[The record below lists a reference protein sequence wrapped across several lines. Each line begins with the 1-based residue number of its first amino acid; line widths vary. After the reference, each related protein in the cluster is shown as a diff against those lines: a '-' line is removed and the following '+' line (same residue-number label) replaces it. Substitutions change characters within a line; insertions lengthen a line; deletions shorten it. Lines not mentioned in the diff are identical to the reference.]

1 MPLERTH
8 PIIPQKAAPGQI
20 RMWGPRRRKGSLP
33 KVAPVVPERA
43 AVPPPARAL
52 PPPPWRSSSRRRRR
66 VRWATDR
73 SVPPARPPLINV
85 VYSPIRFFQKKK
97 CSISPVWK
105 VLSQA
110 HIGRRTEGIGECS
123 MRGLE
128 GMPCPRGGILWESP
142 GQMALRNGRRQ
153 SMWGGKRPG
162 EREGGSCPREWN
174 DRNRRRGAGFV
185 PVCGLGDVSSC
196 VCVVTS

>member
-73 SVPPARPPLINV
+73 SVPPARPPLINE
-85 VYSPIRFFQKKK
+85 VYSPIRFFSEEKMQYITRVEGFEP
-97 CSISPVWK
+97 SSHRAADGGDWR
-105 VLSQA
+105 VLY
-110 HIGRRTEGIGECS
+110 
-123 MRGLE
+123 
-128 GMPCPRGGILWESP
+128 
-142 GQMALRNGRRQ
+142 
-153 SMWGGKRPG
+153 
-162 EREGGSCPREWN
+162 
-174 DRNRRRGAGFV
+174 AGFGGDAV
-185 PVCGLGDVSSC
+185 PTGRNSLGISRTNGAEEWEAPVDVGR
-196 VCVVTS
+196 